1 MSISS
6 EISRITTDRNNIRA
20 KLVDMSLAT
29 STDDLDALTEAIQGI
44 SNQGAKTASLDASN
58 TSYTIP
64 QGYHNG
70 NGRVSVSTQTK
81 SATPSTSAQTISPD
95 SGKLLSSVTVDAMNL
110 QNKTVTPT
118 SSQQIITADSGYDGL
133 DEVTVEAGGTV
144 HTDTYNP
151 AVNTSANDMGA
162 SHKYRYVNTSG
173 MIKPS
178 GTTSANYTTNGTSTV
193 NVKNYENISITRNIS
208 ASLSRTKLWENSKPD
223 TAFNAQTVTLAQSI
237 ANFQYIEIEWR
248 ARYTTI
254 SNITSSVILR
264 LADFKKTANA
274 QNNPAIGMLYNHSG
288 PIYCRRAHYVSDTQV
303 NFSIAYALNTA
314 SSANHIILPL
324 HIYGLK

>member
-81 SATPSTSAQTISPD
+81 SATPSTSAQTVTPD
-95 SGKLLSSVTVDAMNL
+95 SGKLLSSVTIDAMNL

-178 GTTSANYTTNGTSTV
+178 GTKSASYTTNGTSTV
-193 NVKNYENISITRNIS
+193 DVKNYENISITRNIS
-208 ASLSRTKLWENSKPD
+208 ASLSRTKLWENSSP
-223 TAFNAQTVTLAQSI
+223 TSNFNAQPVTLSQSI
-237 ANFQYIEIEWR
+237 ANFTYIEFEYRGLVNVSTQGSLIIPVSNLR
-248 ARYTTI
+248 AASSGANKMKLYLTYRATT
-254 SNITSSVILR
+254 SYAR
-264 LADFKKTANA
+264 LAE
-274 QNNPAIGMLYNHSG
+274 
-288 PIYCRRAHYVSDTQV
+288 YVSDTQIQ
-303 NFSIAYALNTA
+303 FAA
-314 SSANHIILPL
+314 SSVVSGTGSNTNTCIPL
-324 HIYGLK
+324 YIYGLK

>member
-6 EISRITTDRNNIRA
+6 EISRITTDRDNIRT

-58 TSYTIP
+58 TTYTIP

-81 SATPSTSAQTISPD
+81 SATPSTSAQTVTPD
-95 SGKLLSSVTVDAMNL
+95 SGKLLSSVSIDAMNL

-133 DEVTVEAGGTV
+133 DEVTVEAGGTI

-178 GTTSANYTTNGTSTV
+178 GTTSASYTTNGTSTV

-208 ASLSRTKLWENSKPD
+208 ASLSRTELWKNSSP
-223 TAFNAQTVTLAQSI
+223 S
-237 ANFQYIEIEWR
+237 
-248 ARYTTI
+248 
-254 SNITSSVILR
+254 SNIGDKTITLSPSMASYTYLEFYYAQKTSSS
-264 LADFKKTANA
+264 K
-274 QNNPAIGMLYNHSG
+274 YNYST
-288 PIYCRRAHYVSDTQV
+288 IVKVSDIRNTSAGDDKPV
-303 NFSIAYALNTA
+303 TALGGRIGNSNYARRIFYISDTSIRFLPPAPIGGTGTNNAY
-314 SSANHIILPL
+314 IIPL
-324 HIYGLK
+324 YIYGLK